1 MSRYRSMLLAAL
13 CVAALAACGGGDNAT
28 PASHSAQPKA
38 QGSASASAAPMI
50 PVPSTSTVAY
60 PTRTVRFHTGQAAV
74 QVDGGTVDGSP
85 LDALSFTATLDQDST
100 ASFNPKSGE
109 FQLRWVDQNGHG
121 LEVDGT
127 APRHGDID
135 AFVRIEVDPAAF
147 TDSFH
152 TQCETRL
159 VPTATS
165 VAGQF
170 TCDEL
175 PNFAGKGSISG
186 ATGTFTAA
194 G

>member
-1 MSRYRSMLLAAL
+1 MSRHRSMLLAAVCL
-13 CVAALAACGGGDNAT
+13 TAFAACGNNSSST
-28 PASHSAQPKA
+28 TSTSHSAQPA
-38 QGSASASAAPMI
+38 HPSGAAATMI
-50 PVPSTSTVAY
+50 PAPSTSPVAY
-60 PTRTVRFHTGQAAV
+60 PTRTVRFHTGQAV
-74 QVDGGTVDGSP
+74 VHVDGGTVDGGTFSP
-85 LDALSFTATLDQDST
+85 TSFTGALDTSST
-100 ASFNPKSGE
+100 DSFNPKDGE
-109 FQLRWVDQNGHG
+109 FQLRWVDQNGDG

-152 TQCETRL
+152 TQCQTRL
-159 VPTATS
+159 IPSATS
-165 VAGQF
+165 VTGQF

-175 PNFAGKGSISG
+175 PNFAGKGTISG